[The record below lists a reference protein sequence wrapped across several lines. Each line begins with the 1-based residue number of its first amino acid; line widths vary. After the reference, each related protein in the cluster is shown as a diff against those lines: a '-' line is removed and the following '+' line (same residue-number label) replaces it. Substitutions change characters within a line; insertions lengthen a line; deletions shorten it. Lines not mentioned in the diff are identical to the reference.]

1 MKAIAIV
8 GKKKTGKTTMGLAL
22 VKKLTEKGYKV
33 GVLKHS
39 HHGFDGAEGADT
51 EEYKKIASCVAA
63 YSPSE
68 SFVSWK
74 QERTVQD
81 LIPLMDAD
89 IIIMEGGN
97 KVGWLPRVIM
107 VREDNDDKEFYPEL
121 ALRQIPACNSENPP
135 SEELLEELA
144 DLVLEK
150 GFLLPGLNCKAC
162 GRDYCMDFVADIIAG
177 KARVSG
183 CQAMKTQMS
192 VTCNGSELG
201 FNPFVADMLSAG
213 ITAMLQQL
221 KGYVPGDIEIK
232 IKNQG

>member
-8 GKKKTGKTTMGLAL
+8 GKKKTGKTTLGLAL
-22 VKKLTEKGYKV
+22 VKKLTERGYKV

-74 QERTVQD
+74 KERTVQD
-81 LIPLMDAD
+81 LVPLMDAD
-89 IIIMEGGN
+89 IIVMEGGN
-97 KVGWLPRVIM
+97 KVGWMPRVIM

-121 ALRQIPACNSENPP
+121 ALRQIPACTPDTPP
-135 SEELLEELA
+135 SEDLLDELA
-144 DLVLEK
+144 DMVLEK
-150 GFLLPGLNCKAC
+150 GFILPGLNCKAC
-162 GRDYCMDFVADIIAG
+162 GRDYCMEFVADIIAG

-221 KGYVPGDIEIK
+221 KGYVPGEIEIK

>member
-22 VKKLTEKGYKV
+22 VKKLTERGYKV

-39 HHGFDGAEGADT
+39 HHGFDGAEGSDT

-68 SFVSWK
+68 SFISWK

-89 IIIMEGGN
+89 IIVMEGGN

-121 ALRQIPACNSENPP
+121 ALRQIPACTPDNPP

-221 KGYVPGDIEIK
+221 KGYVPGDIEIT
-232 IKNQG
+232 IKNG

>member
-22 VKKLTEKGYKV
+22 VKKLTEKGLKV

-68 SFVSWK
+68 SFISWK
-74 QERTVQD
+74 KEHMVQD
-81 LIPLMDAD
+81 LVPLMDAD
-89 IIIMEGGN
+89 VIVMEGGN

-107 VREDNDDKEFYPEL
+107 VREDADDKEFYPEL
-121 ALRQIPACNSENPP
+121 ALKQIPACTPENPP
-135 SEELLEELA
+135 SDELLEELA
-144 DLVLEK
+144 TLVMDK
-150 GFLLPGLNCKAC
+150 GFILPGLNCGAC
-162 GRDYCMDFVADIIAG
+162 GRDYCMDFVADIVAG
-177 KARVSG
+177 KARVEG

-213 ITAMLQQL
+213 IVAMLKEL

-232 IKNQG
+232 IKNS

>member
-81 LIPLMDAD
+81 LVPLMDAD
-89 IIIMEGGN
+89 VIVMEGGN

-107 VREDNDDKEFYPEL
+107 VREDNDDKNLSRTGPET
-121 ALRQIPACNSENPP
+121 NS
-135 SEELLEELA
+135 
-144 DLVLEK
+144 
-150 GFLLPGLNCKAC
+150 GL
-162 GRDYCMDFVADIIAG
+162 FAG
-177 KARVSG
+177 K
-183 CQAMKTQMS
+183 
-192 VTCNGSELG
+192 
-201 FNPFVADMLSAG
+201 SAFR
-213 ITAMLQQL
+213 
-221 KGYVPGDIEIK
+221 
-232 IKNQG
+232 

>member
-1 MKAIAIV
+1 MKAVAIV

-39 HHGFDGAEGADT
+39 HHGFDGAEGSDT
-51 EEYKKIASCVAA
+51 EKYKKLSSCIAA

-74 QERTVQD
+74 EERTVQD
-81 LIPLMDAD
+81 LVPLMDAD
-89 IIIMEGGN
+89 IIVMEGGN

-107 VREDNDDKEFYPEL
+107 VREDDDDKEFYPEL
-121 ALRQIPACNSENPP
+121 ALKQIPACSPENPP

-144 DLVLEK
+144 ELVLDK
-150 GFLLPGLNCKAC
+150 GFILPGLNCGAC
-162 GRDYCMDFVADIIAG
+162 GREFCMDFVADIIAG

-192 VTCNGSELG
+192 VTCNGNELG

-213 ITAMLQQL
+213 ITAMLKQL
-221 KGYVPGDIEIK
+221 KGYVPGDIEIT
-232 IKNQG
+232 IKNG

>member
-22 VKKLTEKGYKV
+22 VKKLTERGYKV

-81 LIPLMDAD
+81 LVPLMDAD
-89 IIIMEGGN
+89 IIVMEGGN
-97 KVGWLPRVIM
+97 KVGWMPRVIM

-121 ALRQIPACNSENPP
+121 ALRQIPACTPDNPP
-135 SEELLEELA
+135 SEELLDELA

-150 GFLLPGLNCKAC
+150 GFILPGLNCKAC

-221 KGYVPGDIEIK
+221 KGYVPGEIEIK

>member
-22 VKKLTEKGYKV
+22 VKKLTAKGYRV

-51 EEYKKIASCVAA
+51 EEYKKISSCVAA

-68 SFVSWK
+68 SFVSWN

-81 LIPLMDAD
+81 LVPLMDVD
-89 IIIMEGGN
+89 VIVMEGGN
-97 KVGWLPRVIM
+97 KVGWLPRIIM

-121 ALRQIPACNSENPP
+121 ALKQIPACTPGNPP
-135 SEELLEELA
+135 SEELLDELVQ
-144 DLVLEK
+144 LVEEK
-150 GFLLPGLNCKAC
+150 GFILPGLNCKAC
-162 GRDYCMDFVADIIAG
+162 GRDYCMDFVADIVAG

-192 VTCNGSELG
+192 VTCNGAELG

-213 ITAMLQQL
+213 ITAMLKQL
-221 KGYVPGDIEIK
+221 KGYVPGDIEIT
-232 IKNQG
+232 IKN

>member
-81 LIPLMDAD
+81 LVPLMDAD
-89 IIIMEGGN
+89 VLVMEGGN

-121 ALRQIPACNSENPP
+121 ALKQIPACSPENPP
-135 SEELLEELA
+135 SDELLEELA
-144 DLVLEK
+144 DLVIDK
-150 GFLLPGLNCKAC
+150 GFILPGLNCKAC

>member
-81 LIPLMDAD
+81 LVPLMDAD
-89 IIIMEGGN
+89 VIVMEGGN
-97 KVGWLPRVIM
+97 KVGWLPRMIM
-107 VREDNDDKEFYPEL
+107 VREDNDDKEFYPKL
-121 ALRQIPACNSENPP
+121 ALKQIPACSPENQP
-135 SEELLEELA
+135 SDELLEELS
-144 DLVLEK
+144 DLVMDK
-150 GFLLPGLNCKAC
+150 GFILPGLNCGAC
-162 GRDYCMDFVADIIAG
+162 GREFCMDFVADIIAG

-192 VTCNGSELG
+192 VTCNGVELG

-213 ITAMLQQL
+213 ITAMLKQL
-221 KGYVPGDIEIK
+221 KGYVPGDIEII
-232 IKNQG
+232 IKN

>member
-39 HHGFDGAEGADT
+39 HHGFDGVEGADT
-51 EEYKKIASCVAA
+51 EEYKKIVSSVAA

-68 SFVSWK
+68 SFISWN

-81 LIPLMDAD
+81 LVPLMDAD

-97 KVGWLPRVIM
+97 KIGWLPRVIM

-121 ALRQIPACNSENPP
+121 ALRQIPACSPDNPP
-135 SEELLEELA
+135 SEELLEELT

-150 GFLLPGLNCKAC
+150 GFMLPGLNCGAC
-162 GRDYCMDFVADIIAG
+162 GREHCMDFVADIVAG

-192 VTCNGSELG
+192 VYCNGNEIG

-232 IKNQG
+232 IKN

>member
-39 HHGFDGAEGADT
+39 HHGFDGAEGVDT

-81 LIPLMDAD
+81 LVPLMDAD
-89 IIIMEGGN
+89 VIVMEGGN
-97 KVGWLPRVIM
+97 KIGWLPRVIM

-121 ALRQIPACNSENPP
+121 ALKQIPACSPDTPP
-135 SEELLEELA
+135 SDELLEELA
-144 DLVLEK
+144 DLVMDK
-150 GFLLPGLNCKAC
+150 GFILPGLNCGAC
-162 GRDYCMDFVADIIAG
+162 GREFCMDFVADIVAG

-183 CQAMKTQMS
+183 CQAMKTQME
-192 VTCNGSELG
+192 VTCNGAELG

-213 ITAMLQQL
+213 ITAMLKQL

-232 IKNQG
+232 IKN

>member
-81 LIPLMDAD
+81 LVPLMNAD
-89 IIIMEGGN
+89 VIVMEGGN

-121 ALRQIPACNSENPP
+121 ALKQIPACSPENPP
-135 SEELLEELA
+135 SDELLEELA
-144 DLVLEK
+144 DLVMDK
-150 GFLLPGLNCKAC
+150 GFILPGLNCGAC
-162 GRDYCMDFVADIIAG
+162 GREFCMDFVADIIAG

-192 VTCNGSELG
+192 VTCNGVELG

-213 ITAMLQQL
+213 ITAMLKQL
-221 KGYVPGDIEIK
+221 KGYVPGDIEIT
-232 IKNQG
+232 IKN

>member
-22 VKKLTEKGYKV
+22 VKKLTERGYKV

-74 QERTVQD
+74 QERTVQN
-81 LIPLMDAD
+81 LVPLMDAD
-89 IIIMEGGN
+89 IIVMEGGN
-97 KVGWLPRVIM
+97 KVGWMPRVIM

-121 ALRQIPACNSENPP
+121 ALRQIPACTPDNPP
-135 SEELLEELA
+135 SEELLDELA

-150 GFLLPGLNCKAC
+150 GFILPGLNCKAC

-221 KGYVPGDIEIK
+221 KGYVPGEIEIK

>member
-68 SFVSWK
+68 SFVSWR

-81 LIPLMDAD
+81 LVPLMDAD
-89 IIIMEGGN
+89 VLVMEGGN

-121 ALRQIPACNSENPP
+121 ALKQIPACSPDSPP
-135 SEELLEELA
+135 SDELLEELA
-144 DLVLEK
+144 DLVIDK
-150 GFLLPGLNCKAC
+150 GFILPGLNCKAC

>member
-89 IIIMEGGN
+89 VIVMEGGN

-121 ALRQIPACNSENPP
+121 ALKQIPACSPETPP

-144 DLVLEK
+144 DLVMDK
-150 GFLLPGLNCKAC
+150 GFILPGLNCGAC
-162 GRDYCMDFVADIIAG
+162 GREFCMEFVADIISG

-183 CQAMKTQMS
+183 CQAMKTQME
-192 VTCNGSELG
+192 VTCNGAELG

-213 ITAMLQQL
+213 ITAMLKQL
-221 KGYVPGDIEIK
+221 KGYVPGEIEIK
-232 IKNQG
+232 IKN